1 MNLTPATFADGF
13 ELIKTIRTE
22 DKEEVEAI
30 GSSLLH
36 VPFGVLISE
45 EAYSFYDRYGNLAGI
60 VGIVR
65 QSPEIG
71 AIWLLG
77 TPAIER
83 INLRVLRQF
92 KRWLD
97 AKGDDYKLLWN
108 LADARNITHHKL
120 LQFFNFKAIR
130 QISAGPNNS
139 PFDEI
144 VKLCAIQ

>member
-13 ELIKTIRTE
+13 ELIKNIRTE

-45 EAYSFYDRYGNLAGI
+45 EAYAFHDKYGSLAGI

-65 QSPEIG
+65 QSPDIG
-71 AIWLLG
+71 AIWLLA
-77 TPAIER
+77 TPAIEDVSLSVIR
-83 INLRVLRQF
+83 TL

-97 AKGDDYKLLWN
+97 AKGKDYKMLWN
-108 LADARNITHHKL
+108 LADARNTKHHKL
-120 LQFFNFKAIR
+120 LRFCKFKAIR
-130 QISAGPNNS
+130 SLSAGPNHQ
-139 PFDEI
+139 PFYEI
-144 VKLCAIQ
+144 VKLCV